1 MMTKEFKQLEEN
13 ALYEINE
20 DGKVRSVETKKYKK
34 LVSDTKGRAIVTLTD
49 SKSGSTICY
58 YIAELLEKY
67 FDIKC
72 EETFNLGIYEKYKE
86 MAEDAERAANE
97 RLREVENLKSEIADK
112 NSTIQEYR
120 KELEVAKAAGY
131 ARKPKTFVRCEE
143 TGQEFKGL
151 AACAKAFNFNYDKFY
166 NAFYLAK
173 SDAVEFDN
181 KHFVKYKVGA

>member
-1 MMTKEFKQLEEN
+1 MMTNKFKQLEEN

-20 DGKVRSVETKKYKK
+20 NGKVRSIETKKYKK

-49 SKSGSTICY
+49 SKTGSTICY

-72 EETFNLGIYEKYKE
+72 EETFNSGIYEKYKE
-86 MAEDAERAANE
+86 IAENAEKAANE
-97 RLREVENLKSEIADK
+97 RLREVESLKSEIADK
-112 NSTIQEYR
+112 ESAIEGYK

-131 ARKPKTFVRCEE
+131 ARKPKTFVKCEE
-143 TGQEFKGL
+143 TGQEFKGV
-151 AACAKAFNFNYDKFY
+151 AACAKAFGFNYDKFY

-173 SDAVEFDN
+173 SDAIEFDK